1 MSSSTPQTTA
11 GNGKRSNQSPNAPA
25 STRTQ
30 PSNRIAPSQAL
41 RQSSQSQY
49 FKNSSNHPSHQHPTQ
64 PTASQSLRRSPDSDD
79 IHSRKI
85 RNRGVTL
92 LEIDS
97 ECFFFSPPPSY
108 QESTKS
114 IPTTIPMQYSSSPAP
129 SYTSRGSSSVGSV
142 RFSESHDHVSASKST
157 HIPKHPVKSIL
168 KHPKSSSEDMPS
180 LFGENAH
187 IIAAS
192 EAIDCVIR
200 DLVTCVK
207 MFKCPD
213 RLDFPASS
221 DNPLL
226 LVQSETNMSFINQLR
241 RLDELRTR
249 LAEIQ
254 THEDRSLEEKHKAA
268 GKAIGKALQ
277 GMKGWQMELYN
288 KFFNP
293 ERKKA
298 KHESHGCLDLL
309 LTDFM
314 NLVRKLEYP
323 SSLDFLDGPEH
334 KLLLPLTVRNKPFI
348 NQLRELEWFRDELN
362 KIPLQDDPAL
372 GSKHREISVAI
383 GRALQR
389 MKKHQLELYEES
401 RKAN

>member
-1 MSSSTPQTTA
+1 MSISTPQTTA

-64 PTASQSLRRSPDSDD
+64 PTASQSLRRSPDSDG

-108 QESTKS
+108 QES
-114 IPTTIPMQYSSSPAP
+114 IQIHPDYYSAAILFFTCPKLHIQ
-129 SYTSRGSSSVGSV
+129 RQLL
-142 RFSESHDHVSASKST
+142 RRST

-241 RLDELRTR
+241 RLGELRTR

-254 THEDRSLEEKHKAA
+254 THGDRSLEEKHKAA

-277 GMKGWQMELYN
+277 GMKGRQMELYN
-288 KFFNP
+288 KFSKS
-293 ERKKA
+293 ERKTA
-298 KHESHGCLDLL
+298 DESHRSLELLHSDL
-309 LTDFM
+309 M
-314 NLVRKLEYP
+314 SSIKKLEYP
-323 SSLDFLDGPEH
+323 SSLDFLNDPEH
-334 KLLLPLTVRNKPFI
+334 KLVLPLTVRNKPFI

>member
-1 MSSSTPQTTA
+1 MSYSPLQTTA
-11 GNGKRSNQSPNAPA
+11 GNRNLLNQYLSTPA
-25 STRTQ
+25 STRAQ
-30 PSNRIAPSQAL
+30 PSDHIVPSQVL
-41 RQSSQSQY
+41 KQSSQSRY
-49 FKNSSNHPSHQHPTQ
+49 SKSPSNNPLHEHQNTAQ
-64 PTASQSLRRSPDSDD
+64 PTASQSLGRSPDSNG
-79 IHSRKI
+79 IHSQKI

-108 QESTKS
+108 QESIQST
-114 IPTTIPMQYSSSPAP
+114 PTTIPLQHSSSPAP
-129 SYTSRGSSSVGSV
+129 SYTSRGSSSSP
-142 RFSESHDHVSASKST
+142 

-168 KHPKSSSEDMPS
+168 KHPKSSSEDIPS

-226 LVQSETNMSFINQLR
+226 LVQSETNTSFINQLR
-241 RLDELRTR
+241 RLGELRTR

-288 KFFNP
+288 KF
-293 ERKKA
+293 RST
-298 KHESHGCLDLL
+298 SHIGALELLHSDL
-309 LTDFM
+309 M
-314 NLVRKLEYP
+314 SSVKKLEYP
-323 SSLDFLDGPEH
+323 SSLDFLDVPEH
-334 KLLLPLTVRNKPFI
+334 KLLLPLTVTNKPFI

-362 KIPLQDDPAL
+362 KIPLHDNATL
-372 GSKHREISVAI
+372 WSKHREISVAI
-383 GRALQR
+383 GQALQR
-389 MKKHQLELYEES
+389 MKKHRLELYEES

>member
-1 MSSSTPQTTA
+1 MSYSPLQTTA
-11 GNGKRSNQSPNAPA
+11 GNRNLLNQYLSTPA
-25 STRTQ
+25 STRAQ
-30 PSNRIAPSQAL
+30 PSDHIVPSQVL
-41 RQSSQSQY
+41 KQSSQSRY
-49 FKNSSNHPSHQHPTQ
+49 SKSPSNNPLHEHQNTAQ
-64 PTASQSLRRSPDSDD
+64 PTASQSLRRSPDSDG

-108 QESTKS
+108 QESIQST
-114 IPTTIPMQYSSSPAP
+114 PTTIPLQYSSSPAP
-129 SYTSRGSSSVGSV
+129 SYTSRGSSSVG
-142 RFSESHDHVSASKST
+142 ASKST

-241 RLDELRTR
+241 RLGELRTR

-254 THEDRSLEEKHKAA
+254 THGDRSLEEKHKAA

-362 KIPLQDDPAL
+362 KIPLHDNATL
-372 GSKHREISVAI
+372 WSKHREISVAI
-383 GRALQR
+383 GQALQR
-389 MKKHQLELYEES
+389 MKKHRLELYEES